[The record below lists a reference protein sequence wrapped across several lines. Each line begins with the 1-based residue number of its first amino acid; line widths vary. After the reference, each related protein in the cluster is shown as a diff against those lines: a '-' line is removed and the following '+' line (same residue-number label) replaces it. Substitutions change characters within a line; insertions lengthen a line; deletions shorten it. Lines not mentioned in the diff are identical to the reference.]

1 MQRSGIIALIALA
14 GVASCTQVPTK
25 ETPSEASQPVA
36 VDSAPRPSATIDSST
51 VPAIVDTPTPAPKPA
66 PQPLPPEAVVAL
78 GIAPVD
84 VESMTSIDPP
94 PLQMSPL
101 PPPPPHHPGQPAPP
115 KYADV
120 WAHIRAGFKLP
131 DIDDEVVRKWENF
144 YASRPEYWERINERG
159 RRYLYFICAEIEQ
172 RGMPMEIALLP
183 IIESAYNP
191 AALSKARASGIWQF
205 IPATGKLYG
214 LHQNWWLDNR
224 RDVTMATAGA
234 LDYLERL
241 HDMFGDWQLALASY
255 NWGEG
260 SVRRA
265 RAKARA
271 QSLPADYANIR
282 MPGETRNY
290 LPKLQAVKNIVMNP
304 SKFGLTLPSI
314 PDRPYFTTLT
324 TARQID
330 VALAAKLAGMP
341 IDEFRT
347 LNPAHHR
354 PVIAGGSKEQR
365 INVPSE
371 HAARFAIN
379 LNAYTQPLVNWR
391 PYQMKKGERL
401 ESVAPKFGIDVD
413 ELKRVNG
420 LHGHRRITEGFALLV
435 PARGGEVTL
444 EQIPTAMF
452 RDAPAAGP
460 AFHKVKRGETLA
472 SIAQRY
478 GVSVDEIRKLN
489 RLSGRPV
496 AAGTRLRL
504 QAGSAAV
511 AKSKGV
517 SSRSGGAR
525 ASYAKPAG
533 AKGARGKAHRS
544 AAVATKKTPSKRK
557 R

>member
-1 MQRSGIIALIALA
+1 MIALIALA
-14 GVASCTQVPTK
+14 GIASCTQVPMK
-25 ETPSEASQPVA
+25 ETPNEASQPVA
-36 VDSAPRPSATIDSST
+36 VDFTSQSIQPVAAPPQAP
-51 VPAIVDTPTPAPKPA
+51 VIVDATPPA
-66 PQPLPPEAVVAL
+66 PQPLPPEAASAL

-84 VESMTSIDPP
+84 VESTTSIDPP

-120 WAHIRAGFKLP
+120 WEHLRAGFKLP

-191 AALSKARASGIWQF
+191 SALSKARASGIWQF

-241 HDMFGDWQLALASY
+241 HEMFGDWQLALASY

-260 SVRRA
+260 SVQRA
-265 RAKARA
+265 RGKARA
-271 QSLPADYANIR
+271 QGLPADYASIR

-304 SKFGLTLPSI
+304 SKFGLTLPPIS
-314 PDRPYFTTLT
+314 DRPYFTTLT

-347 LNPAHHR
+347 LNPAHNR
-354 PVIAGGSKEQR
+354 PVIAGGSTEQR

-371 HAARFAIN
+371 RAASFAIN

-391 PYQMKKGERL
+391 PYQLKKGERL
-401 ESVAPKFGIDVD
+401 ENVAPKFGIDID

-420 LHGHRRITEGFALLV
+420 LDGHKRIAEGFALLV

-452 RDAPAAGP
+452 REAPAAGP

-504 QAGSAAV
+504 QAGTASATKV
-511 AKSKGV
+511 KGA
-517 SSRSGGAR
+517 SARSGGGR
-525 ASYAKPAG
+525 ASYSKPAS
-533 AKGARGKAHRS
+533 AKGARGGRGVAGKAHKPAS
-544 AAVATKKTPSKRK
+544 GATKKTHSKRK

>member
-1 MQRSGIIALIALA
+1 M
-14 GVASCTQVPTK
+14 V
-25 ETPSEASQPVA
+25 
-36 VDSAPRPSATIDSST
+36 
-51 VPAIVDTPTPAPKPA
+51 VPAAPAIAVVPAPA

-78 GIAPVD
+78 GISPIE
-84 VESMTSIDPP
+84 VESTTSIDPP
-94 PLQMSPL
+94 PLQMSLL
-101 PPPPPHHPGQPAPP
+101 PPPPPQHRGQPAPP

-120 WAHIRAGFKLP
+120 WEHIRSGFKLP

-172 RGMPMEIALLP
+172 RRMPMEIALLP

-260 SVRRA
+260 SVQRA

-271 QSLPADYANIR
+271 RSLTPDYANIT

-304 SKFGLTLPSI
+304 SKYGLTLPSI
-314 PDRPYFTTLT
+314 PDRPYFTTVT

-341 IDEFRT
+341 VDEFRT
-347 LNPAHHR
+347 LNPAHNR
-354 PVIAGGSKEQR
+354 PVIAGGSSEQR

-371 HAARFAIN
+371 RAASFAIN

-391 PYQMKKGERL
+391 PYQLKKGERL
-401 ESVAPKFGIDVD
+401 ENVAPKFGIDVD

-420 LHGHRRITEGFALLV
+420 LHGPKRISEGFALLV

-452 RDAPAAGP
+452 REAPAAGP
-460 AFHKVKRGETLA
+460 AFHRVKRGETLA
-472 SIAQRY
+472 GIAQHY

-496 AAGTRLRL
+496 ATGTRLRL
-504 QAGSAAV
+504 QAGTAAV
-511 AKSKGV
+511 SKSKG
-517 SSRSGGAR
+517 SSRRSSAAGSAHAKPVSAKGAR
-525 ASYAKPAG
+525 AAKG
-533 AKGARGKAHRS
+533 AKGATRARDKAHKR
-544 AAVATKKTPSKRK
+544 AGVATKKSHSKRK